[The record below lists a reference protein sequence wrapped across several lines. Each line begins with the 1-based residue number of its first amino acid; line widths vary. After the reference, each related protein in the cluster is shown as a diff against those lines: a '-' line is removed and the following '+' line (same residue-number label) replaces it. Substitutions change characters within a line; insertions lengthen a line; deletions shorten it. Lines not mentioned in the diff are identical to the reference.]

1 MSIPAV
7 VVKIT
12 GKAPLLATISQNRYC
27 NVISEWKFSKSAA
40 LQEVMTKKCHING
53 SVVELL
59 SLLGWSA

>member
-1 MSIPAV
+1 MPSLCKKEFYEMSIPAV

-40 LQEVMTKKCHING
+40 LQEVVKKI
-53 SVVELL
+53 L
-59 SLLGWSA
+59 